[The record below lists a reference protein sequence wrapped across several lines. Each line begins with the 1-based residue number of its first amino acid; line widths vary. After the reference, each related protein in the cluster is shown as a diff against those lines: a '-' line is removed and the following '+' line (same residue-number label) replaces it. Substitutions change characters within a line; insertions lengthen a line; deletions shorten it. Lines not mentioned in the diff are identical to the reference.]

1 VTVNAEPVAGEIER
15 LCGVPRE
22 RIRYIPNGI
31 DLGAWDRSMSGE
43 CPLDLEAGCFHVGL
57 IGRVAAQKDHGLLL
71 AALERMD
78 RELLRNWRVWLI
90 GAGLLD
96 STRPDSYLPTPPPST
111 AGGNEP
117 LRRAHRVRVV
127 LLMLLTGAVILT
139 LARACS
145 TPRPE
150 PEDRSH
156 IVPVHTSP
164 P

>member
-1 VTVNAEPVAGEIER
+1 MRQLFTSPRLENVEAVAKMLNDAGIETWISEGRSYKGSRRREFSYKESAMQGTQPGVWIVKADDVTRAR
-15 LCGVPRE
+15 
-22 RIRYIPNGI
+22 
-31 DLGAWDRSMSGE
+31 
-43 CPLDLEAGCFHVGL
+43 
-57 IGRVAAQKDHGLLL
+57 
-71 AALERMD
+71 AL
-78 RELLRNWRVWLI
+78 LI